1 MKKIIALVLTL
12 ASHVALAGTPCD
24 VWEYARLKDSSAD
37 DLAAHACVSYK
48 AAAANRHEKYT
59 LLGDVGGDMR
69 RVEEVKKVE
78 AVCKDQVKATQSVFQ
93 QKFKK
98 ELRLEDCAG

>member
-1 MKKIIALVLTL
+1 MKKIIAITLIL

-24 VWEYARLKDSSAD
+24 VWEYARLKDSSAG

-48 AAAANRHEKYT
+48 AADKNNAEKYA

-69 RVEEVKKVE
+69 RVEEVKKLE
-78 AVCKDQVKATQSVFQ
+78 AVCRDQAKVTQSVFQ